1 MTINLFALGNRATSI
16 TTVAVLAV
24 MAMLIAPSTPARAA
38 NPHPTPVLAQ
48 GAGMGAHPS
57 VRVRVVQ
64 RELQRRGYDLGA
76 PGVDGRFGPLTRAA
90 VRQMQADYGLAVDG
104 VVGNHTRKALGL
116 TRELVR
122 QARPRSRAE
131 HRSKAVHDRG
141 SASTQGRHAPST
153 TGAAPSRNASMEL
166 TYRSANRL
174 DAFLAGALGGLV
186 TLLLALAL
194 AAVRRHRDHG
204 RAARTVSPP
213 MAEKLA
219 PRSKDA
225 PADRQAIEHTSNG
238 KGLRAPDNGEVVRA
252 AAATTAVEP
261 APASV
266 RPGRR
271 MIGYVT
277 VSADRGAG
285 QDDRASAVIA
295 GIKATCER
303 SGWQLLE
310 IVRDRDAGPT
320 LERPGLGYVLER
332 IASRHADG
340 MVVSDLQ
347 RLSRSII
354 DLGTLMAWF
363 RDANATLVACDLGV
377 DTSTA
382 KGRHVAETL
391 IKLSSHLH
399 DRITHH
405 SVNGPAES
413 GGNRRTGRPVVRHD
427 PELLQRI
434 AAMRARNMTLRAIA
448 EQLNAEGVPTLRGG
462 RKWWPSSIQAALG
475 YRRPRSLDH
484 LPPVE
489 RERVRT

>member
-16 TTVAVLAV
+16 TTVAVLGV

-38 NPHPTPVLAQ
+38 NARPTPVLAQ

-57 VRVRVVQ
+57 VQVRVVQ

-104 VVGNHTRKALGL
+104 VVGHHTRKALGL
-116 TRELVR
+116 TRKDVG

-131 HRSKAVHDRG
+131 HRPKAVHERRSG
-141 SASTQGRHAPST
+141 SAQGRHGPTAA
-153 TGAAPSRNASMEL
+153 GVAPSRNASMEV
-166 TYRSANRL
+166 TYRSADRL

-186 TLLLALAL
+186 TLLLAIAI

-219 PRSKDA
+219 PRSKDE
-225 PADRQAIEHTSNG
+225 PADRQTIELTSNG
-238 KGLRAPDNGEVVRA
+238 RGLRAHADGEVHA
-252 AAATTAVEP
+252 SADTTAVEP
-261 APASV
+261 AHASV

-277 VSADRGAG
+277 VSADRRAEE
-285 QDDRASAVIA
+285 DDRASAAIK
-295 GIKATCER
+295 GIKAMCER

-310 IVRDRDAGPT
+310 IVRDREAGPT
-320 LERPGLGYVLER
+320 LERPGLGYLLER

-354 DLGTLMAWF
+354 DLGALMAWF
-363 RDANATLVACDLGV
+363 RDADATLVACDLGV

-391 IKLSSHLH
+391 ITLSSHLH

-405 SVNGPAES
+405 SLNGLAES
-413 GGNRRTGRPVVRHD
+413 RGNRRTGRPAVRHD

-462 RKWWPSSIQAALG
+462 RQWWPSSIQTALG
-475 YRRPRSLDH
+475 YRRPGPLNH
-484 LPPVE
+484 LPPLE